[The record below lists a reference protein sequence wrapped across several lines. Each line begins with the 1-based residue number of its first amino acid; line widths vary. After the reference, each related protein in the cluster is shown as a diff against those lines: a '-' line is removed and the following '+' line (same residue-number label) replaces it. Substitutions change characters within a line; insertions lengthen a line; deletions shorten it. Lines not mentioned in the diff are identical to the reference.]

1 MNIRRAAFAVA
12 GLALAASLAARPLVI
27 EPVATLPAPPG
38 GYYTYGRQVA
48 IDGDWALITGIRLDP
63 VDPGNGEVVAGLLY
77 RRTAA
82 GWIYDS
88 TLYET
93 EFNPGDVSYSPTVAM
108 RGGFAALNFGG
119 IFRRTATGWV
129 RESVS
134 GGRGPDLE
142 FGNGRFAFGTGEG
155 DWGAN
160 VAERDAAGTWGFTRI
175 MGPLRDGDNDNNG
188 GPLDIDGN
196 TLALAA
202 PDVSEGEIGGAHLYR
217 FHAGTG
223 WAFLARPPF
232 VAGLA
237 PGPNLALRGN
247 ELFIDA
253 IPQRAHDG
261 TYLYR
266 DESGG
271 DEWNPDWQFR
281 GRLQTADSYM
291 SQGFDSALEKS
302 PNYVF
307 QHRYSHD
314 LGAEV
319 WHAFRANAEGR
330 YEHVVTLANRDR
342 ASHGHHIDISG
353 RRVIVASH
361 GSFSGVNADNNV
373 RIFHLPAEGTVAA
386 PVFLDQFTTGS
397 PSSYE
402 TTPGGSFVLFSSGGN
417 SVFRQRLLTGDAR
430 AIHVDSDRRDGGIQ
444 VDVRPYAYDG
454 EDRWFGLVSRFAD
467 AQNYYYVTVRS
478 SGNVAL
484 KRLAGGVVTTLASTP
499 LTVTMRN
506 YRLRL
511 ESVGI
516 WHRVYVDDR
525 LLLQAR
531 DGNLRQGRLGLMTSR
546 ARADFDNLVITPNGL
561 STIYSSPFDPA
572 GALGPWANTG
582 PGSWRLG
589 TGGAYEQNSVAGDA
603 RAIIGAAS
611 ADDQVVAVRTRATA
625 FAVPSGTQERWFGV
639 MLRYLDDRNYVY
651 VSLRSSNR
659 VSLRQVV
666 NGQVQ
671 VLREATFTVT
681 PGTWYSLRA
690 EALVGATRVYVN
702 RNLVLQAPA
711 VQPLPRGQVGLVTF
725 KAAAQFDDFVAYQ
738 P

>member
-1 MNIRRAAFAVA
+1 MDIRRAALAVA
-12 GLALAASLAARPLVI
+12 GMVLAGSLAARPIVI
-27 EPVATLPAPPG
+27 EPAATLPAPPG
-38 GYYTYGRQVA
+38 GYTTYGRQVA
-48 IDGDWALITGIRLDP
+48 IDGDYALITGFRLNP
-63 VDPGNGEVVAGLLY
+63 VEPGGGEVVAGLLY

-93 EFNPGDVSYSPTVAM
+93 EFNPGDISYSPTVAM
-108 RGGFAALNFGG
+108 RGGVAALNFGG
-119 IFRRTATGWV
+119 IFRRTASGWV
-129 RESVS
+129 RESGS

-142 FGNGRFAFGTGEG
+142 YANGRFAFGTGEE

-160 VAERDAAGTWGFTRI
+160 VAERDATGTWGFTRI
-175 MGPLRDGDNDNNG
+175 QGPMRDGDNDNNG

-217 FHAGTG
+217 FRAGTG
-223 WAFLARPPF
+223 WGFLARPPF
-232 VAGLA
+232 IAGLA
-237 PGPNLALRGN
+237 PGPQLALRGN

-253 IPQRAHDG
+253 IAQRAYDG

-271 DEWNPDWQFR
+271 DDWNPDWQFR

-291 SQGFDSALEKS
+291 GEGFNSALEKS

-307 QHRYSHD
+307 QHRHSHD
-314 LGAEV
+314 LGGEV

-342 ASHGHHIDISG
+342 ASLGHHIDISG

-361 GSFSGVNADNNV
+361 GPFSGVNADNNV
-373 RIFHLPAEGTVAA
+373 RIFHLPAEGTAAA
-386 PVFLDQFTTGS
+386 PVLLDQFTGTDT
-397 PSSYE
+397 SSYE
-402 TTPGGSFVLFSSGGN
+402 QTPAGAFVIAGTSATN
-417 SVFRQRLLTGDAR
+417 VFRQRLLDGDAR
-430 AIHVDSDRRDGGIQ
+430 ALHVESERRDGGIQ
-444 VDVRPYAYDG
+444 VDVRPRAFNGD
-454 EDRWFGLVSRFAD
+454 DRWFGLVSRFAD
-467 AQNYYYVTVRS
+467 AQNFYYVTVRS
-478 SGNVAL
+478 SNSIQL
-484 KRLAGGVVTTLASTP
+484 KRMAGGTITTLTSAP
-499 LTVTMRN
+499 LGVTLRN

-511 ESVGI
+511 ESVGV
-516 WHRVYVDDR
+516 WHRVFVDDR
-525 LLLQAR
+525 LVLQAR

-546 ARADFDNLVITPNGL
+546 ASADFDNLVITPNGL
-561 STIYSSPFDPA
+561 STIYSSAFTS
-572 GALGPWANTG
+572 GEALGPWVNTG
-582 PGSWRLG
+582 AGSWAQG
-589 TGGAYEQNSVAGDA
+589 SSGVYQQNSVAGDA

-611 ADDQVVAVRTRATA
+611 ADDQVISVRARATA
-625 FAVPSGTQERWFGV
+625 FAVPSGTQERWFGA
-639 MLRYLDDRNYVY
+639 MLRYVDDRNYVF

-666 NGQVQ
+666 DGNVSI
-671 VLREATFTVT
+671 LREAALTVT

-690 EALVGATRVYVN
+690 EALPGTTRVYVN
-702 RNLVLQAPA
+702 GNLMFQAAA

-725 KAAAQFDDFVAYQ
+725 KAAAEYDNFLAYQ